1 MIYALCLLLILIG
14 VYGVAVGRSTIKI
27 VLGIMVMEHGVHLLI
42 ILIGWVLTP
51 TLAGTVSFVLYRV
64 ITYVTS

>member
-1 MIYALCLLLILIG
+1 VGAVVG
-14 VYGVAVGRSTIKI
+14 VGLKKGAKSISKKTI
-27 VLGIMVMEHGVHLLI
+27 MT

-64 ITYVTS
+64 ITYVTG